1 MAQPSK
7 PVRSGVAE
15 QSSPLALV
23 EEVRTASTALRGR
36 APHSEANGWQHA
48 EREAVI
54 AVLDGLIQEL
64 TRYRGGVLLA
74 HREDGRW
81 GSARDRDFTDWRAR
95 TSGTGRGSAMGEL
108 MVAEGLE
115 AMPEVAEAVDAGEL
129 TLEHAKALSR
139 LRAGASAEVK
149 EALENGA
156 AGELIERAKAKDL
169 TAPELAKAAKQVA
182 ATIDTQAA
190 QDSFE
195 ATWRRR
201 SLTTGK
207 TAGGRSGQWV
217 LDEISGRVVETA
229 LETIMGKPALDD
241 ERTRGERMADAL
253 VTMSSR
259 VLTVGADLNGAQVR
273 PHLALLVDQETWA
286 AARRHLGEVDD
297 TVAAAVEATHGTG
310 AAFGLGPDGQ
320 PLRVADLEAD
330 RTAGPCG
337 GPAGAGADGATVPP
351 TGVVAGRTTRGGM
364 GGCEVTAFGRAAVP
378 RLPDVAPA
386 ELEDGTLVPL
396 GELQRIMCDCEMTRI
411 VLDADSVPLDVGMTQ
426 RTYTKELRRAVT
438 TRDRH
443 CQWPGCTIK
452 ASWTEVHHVIW
463 YSHNGPTSLENGM
476 CACTYHHH
484 VIHRDHIR
492 VVPLA
497 DGFAFYRPDGTMV
510 GTTHRRPRRPHRGS
524 TAGQAPATDEL
535 TPPSTGEH
543 EQLLRDWQQVVS
555 SNGRHPPETPPPT
568 RSDGTALPISSN
580 RVGDPPDR
588 PALSD
593 PPVGA
598 ALASPPVGSA
608 LADARGGS
616 APAGPRAGSTPAGA
630 SVGSPAASLRAG
642 SAPADP
648 GMAAQEPL
656 PEVNRVPDAGALF
669 TREPAATLWDDSL
682 LEQSPEPPF

>member
-1 MAQPSK
+1 MVWDHGERAS
-7 PVRSGVAE
+7 VISG
-15 QSSPLALV
+15 
-23 EEVRTASTALRGR
+23 
-36 APHSEANGWQHA
+36 
-48 EREAVI
+48 
-54 AVLDGLIQEL
+54 LDSLIQEL

-139 LRAGASAEVK
+139 LRAGASQEVK
-149 EALENGA
+149 AALENGA

-182 ATIDTQAA
+182 ATIDAQAA

-286 AARRHLGEVDD
+286 AARRHLGEVED

-337 GPAGAGADGATVPP
+337 QTPAGAGADGATVPP
-351 TGVVAGRTTRGGM
+351 TGGVAGRTTPGGA

-524 TAGQAPATDEL
+524 THGQAPATDEL

-543 EQLLRDWQQVVS
+543 EQLLRDWQQVAK

-568 RSDGTALPISSN
+568 QSDGTALPCADATPPPRSDGTAPPRSDGTAPPGSDGTAPPGSDGTAPPSSDRTALPSFDAAARPTPGAEPLVSSTCADELRPGRFTGEDNPPGGAPPPAN
-580 RVGDPPDR
+580 RV
-588 PALSD
+588 AE
-593 PPVGA
+593 
-598 ALASPPVGSA
+598 
-608 LADARGGS
+608 
-616 APAGPRAGSTPAGA
+616 
-630 SVGSPAASLRAG
+630 PAAPSTHSL
-642 SAPADP
+642 P
-648 GMAAQEPL
+648 
-656 PEVNRVPDAGALF
+656 
-669 TREPAATLWDDSL
+669 ATLWDDSL
-682 LEQSPEPPF
+682 LEQPAEPPF